1 MNIIIIGAGSI
12 GGAMASQMIEAGHDV
27 KIVARNQRF
36 IQLQHQGMLFKKI
49 PINPFTEVKTQHL
62 TVNVIPELLPDM
74 PADIIILTVQRQ
86 HLETLLPSLEAHP
99 CQRIVCMFNHAGS
112 LTQLRQIFGERL
124 FWAFPAML
132 AGMDTN
138 TGISHHFILPR
149 VLSFLQITTIGSIQP
164 GSSRQTT
171 ASKQIL
177 IDLFN
182 QAGIPSKGVDQMEA
196 WLKTHS
202 AFMLPLMA
210 IGVRNLRMN
219 RSFTLSWSDSNLV
232 ASAIE
237 ECFQLLH
244 LTNITPTPFNLRL
257 LDMFVPKIL
266 MQFTLFVLFRFKIV
280 HAMLEGH
287 ANHASGEVAQLY
299 SDFSHLADQSNISLN
314 MLKKLCDAD
323 ASLEYKTT

>member
-12 GGAMASQMIEAGHDV
+12 GGAIASQMIETGHDV
-27 KIVARNQRF
+27 KIVARNKRF
-36 IQLQHQGMLFKKI
+36 IQLQRQGMLFKKI
-49 PINPFTEVKTQHL
+49 LVNPFAEVKTRHL
-62 TVNVIPELLPDM
+62 KVDVIPELLPDI

-86 HLETLLPSLEAHP
+86 HLDALLPSLEAHP
-99 CQRIVCMFNHAGS
+99 CPRIVCMFNYAGDF
-112 LTQLRQIFGERL
+112 TDLRQRFGERL

-132 AGMDTN
+132 AGFDAD

-164 GSSRQTT
+164 GASRQTT

-177 IDLFN
+177 VDLFN

-202 AFMLPLMA
+202 ALMLPLIA
-210 IGVRNLRMN
+210 YGVHKLKMN
-219 RSFTLSWSDSNLV
+219 QSFTLSWSDSNII
-232 ASAIE
+232 ASAIG

-244 LTNITPTPFNLRL
+244 QNNITLTPFNLQL
-257 LDMFVPKIL
+257 LDMFVPKTL
-266 MQFTLFVLFRFKIV
+266 MQLSLFILFRFKIV

-287 ANHASGEVAQLY
+287 ADHASGEVVQLY
-299 SDFSHLADQSNISLN
+299 SDFSRLADQNNISLD
-314 MLKKLCDAD
+314 MLKQLCDAN
-323 ASLEYKTT
+323 AILEYKTT